1 MERDAQL
8 IYTRRGTYAPVDKL
22 DLILGRI
29 SGHRDGFGFLVPDDG
44 SDDTTE
50 DAILDVF
57 EYIADAL
64 AAYRK
69 NDRNEYDRV
78 LREAAKAINT
88 MLGESK

>member
-1 MERDAQL
+1 MS
-8 IYTRRGTYAPVDKL
+8 YTPGPGDMLGQYA
-22 DLILGRI
+22 
-29 SGHRDGFGFLVPDDG
+29 GHPHDPRSPEDD

-50 DAILDVF
+50 EALVAVA

-64 AAYRK
+64 SAYRM

-88 MLGESK
+88 MLGEAK

>member
-1 MERDAQL
+1 MSYIPGPGD
-8 IYTRRGTYAPVDKL
+8 
-22 DLILGRI
+22 ILGQYA
-29 SGHRDGFGFLVPDDG
+29 GHPHDPRSPEDD

-50 DAILDVF
+50 ESIVDVF

-88 MLGESK
+88 MLGEAK

>member
-1 MERDAQL
+1 MS
-8 IYTRRGTYAPVDKL
+8 YTPGPGDMIGQYAGHPHDPRTL
-22 DLILGRI
+22 D
-29 SGHRDGFGFLVPDDG
+29 DD

-50 DAILDVF
+50 EAIVDVF

-64 AAYRK
+64 AAHRK

-88 MLGESK
+88 MIGESK

>member
-1 MERDAQL
+1 M
-8 IYTRRGTYAPVDKL
+8 
-22 DLILGRI
+22 LGQY
-29 SGHRDGFGFLVPDDG
+29 SGHPHDPRTPDDD

-50 DAILDVF
+50 EAIVGVF

-88 MLGESK
+88 MLGEAK

>member
-1 MERDAQL
+1 MT
-8 IYTRRGTYAPVDKL
+8 YTANKRFL
-22 DLILGRI
+22 
-29 SGHRDGFGFLVPDDG
+29 SGPGDSETWPPFAGHPHDPRTPEDD

-50 DAILDVF
+50 EALVDVS

-64 AAYRK
+64 NAYRM
-69 NDRNEYDRV
+69 NDRAEYDRV

>member
-1 MERDAQL
+1 MT
-8 IYTRRGTYAPVDKL
+8 YTPGPGD
-22 DLILGRI
+22 ILGQYA
-29 SGHRDGFGFLVPDDG
+29 GHPHDPRSPEDD

-50 DAILDVF
+50 EALVDVS

-64 AAYRK
+64 NAYQYIADALNAYRM
-69 NDRNEYDRV
+69 NDRAEYDRV

>member
-1 MERDAQL
+1 MS
-8 IYTRRGTYAPVDKL
+8 YTPGPGDMLGQYA
-22 DLILGRI
+22 
-29 SGHRDGFGFLVPDDG
+29 GHPHDPRSPEDD

-50 DAILDVF
+50 GAIVGVF

-64 AAYRK
+64 GAYRK

-78 LREAAKAINT
+78 LREAVKAINT

>member
-1 MERDAQL
+1 MT
-8 IYTRRGTYAPVDKL
+8 YTPGPGD
-22 DLILGRI
+22 ILGQYA
-29 SGHRDGFGFLVPDDG
+29 GHPHDPRTPEDD

-50 DAILDVF
+50 EAIVDVF

-69 NDRNEYDRV
+69 NDRAEYDRA
-78 LREAAKAINT
+78 LRDAVTAINT

>member
-1 MERDAQL
+1 MT
-8 IYTRRGTYAPVDKL
+8 YTPGPGD
-22 DLILGRI
+22 ILGQYA
-29 SGHRDGFGFLVPDDG
+29 GHPHDPRTPEDD

-50 DAILDVF
+50 EALVDVS

-64 AAYRK
+64 NAYRM
-69 NDRNEYDRV
+69 NDRAEYDRV

>member
-1 MERDAQL
+1 MT
-8 IYTRRGTYAPVDKL
+8 YTPGPGDTETWPPFARHQNDPRTSDN
-22 DLILGRI
+22 D
-29 SGHRDGFGFLVPDDG
+29 

-50 DAILDVF
+50 EAIVDVF
-57 EYIADAL
+57 GYIADAL
-64 AAYRK
+64 NAYRK